1 MIMTLEN
8 SPLKSYDFVKQIEE
22 LIYGQ
27 KKHDSWRGVFEDRF
41 GDIKHRITINN
52 VRYDPIP
59 NSEKCV

>member
-1 MIMTLEN
+1 MTLEN

-27 KKHDSWRGVFEDRF
+27 KKHDSWRGVF
-41 GDIKHRITINN
+41 GDIKHRITINH